1 MKKKLTE
8 KDKKDWNNFLQSKS
22 KVFNKDVIG
31 KESLDYAIKLKTID
45 LHGYSL
51 ENANKTIK
59 EFIKNCSKNNVI
71 KINVITGKG
80 LRSNI
85 MNDPYIYHNIGTGLR
100 LLLCTKCSS
109 VRPAP
114 LKLRLVNREFSI
126 GQFLPF
132 QHVRTQ
138 KMCELL

>member
-85 MNDPYIYHNIGTGLR
+85 MNDPYLSKDFSILKYSVPDFIKKDEELMSLIKEIKVSEKDIGGTG
-100 LLLCTKCSS
+100 
-109 VRPAP
+109 V
-114 LKLRLVNREFSI
+114 FSI
-126 GQFLPF
+126 FLKKF
-132 QHVRTQ
+132 I
-138 KMCELL
+138 K

>member
-85 MNDPYIYHNIGTGLR
+85 MNDPYLS
-100 LLLCTKCSS
+100 KD
-109 VRPAP
+109 
-114 LKLRLVNREFSI
+114 FSI
-126 GQFLPF
+126 LKYSVPDFIKNNSELMKKI
-132 QHVRTQ
+132 
-138 KMCELL
+138 KMIDFDSVNSSLKGSFDIILKKKL